1 MHAWALRFY
10 RWLLERLYHQFA
22 PLYDTVATLVSRGHW
37 FVWGEHLVP
46 FCTSSGPVLEL
57 GCGTGHLQASLAR
70 HGIWSIG
77 LDRSPAMLAQARR
90 RASRLLRADSR
101 AIPCAN
107 QSFASV
113 VAVFPAPYIAD
124 PATLDEVA
132 RVLRP
137 DGQLIILL
145 AAGHMQLTAHPLW
158 QHLAQRRWQLEAPAL
173 SANGTPLQLIVARAP
188 HHATHT

>member
-1 MHAWALRFY
+1 MRAWALHLY

-22 PLYDTVATLVSRGHW
+22 PLYDTVATLISRGHW
-37 FVWGEHLVP
+37 FVWGEQLIP
-46 FCTSSGPVLEL
+46 FCTGPVLEL

-70 HGIWSIG
+70 HDIWSIG

-101 AIPCAN
+101 AIPCAD
-107 QSFASV
+107 QSFACV

-124 PATLDEVA
+124 PATLNEVA

-137 DGQLIILL
+137 DGQLLILL
-145 AAGHMQLTAHPLW
+145 AAGRMQLTSHPLW
-158 QHLAQRRWQLEAPAL
+158 HQLQQSDWHLETPTVTAR
-173 SANGTPLQLIVARAP
+173 NTPLQIIVARVP
-188 HHATHT
+188 DHATHT